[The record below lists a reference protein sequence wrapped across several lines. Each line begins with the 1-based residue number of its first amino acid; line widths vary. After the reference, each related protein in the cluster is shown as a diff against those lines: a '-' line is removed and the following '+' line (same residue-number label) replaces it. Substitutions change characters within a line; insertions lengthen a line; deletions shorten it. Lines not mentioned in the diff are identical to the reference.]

1 MLKIK
6 MLQKHKK
13 NELFFTKETKKK
25 ILWVSVKFA
34 VIMRQ
39 RFNPSQ
45 DKSLIR
51 NK

>member
-1 MLKIK
+1 
-6 MLQKHKK
+6 MLQKTQQKWIIFYQINK
-13 NELFFTKETKKK
+13 KKK

-45 DKSLIR
+45 DKSLIC

>member
-1 MLKIK
+1 
-6 MLQKHKK
+6 MLQNKQQKWIIFYQI
-13 NELFFTKETKKK
+13 NNNKKK

-45 DKSLIR
+45 DKSLIC

>member
-1 MLKIK
+1 
-6 MLQKHKK
+6 MLQKTQKKK
-13 NELFFTKETKKK
+13 NYFLPNKQTKKK

-34 VIMRQ
+34 VIMGQ

-45 DKSLIR
+45 DKSLIC